1 MTRQRLETL
10 LSRFSDVSILVMGDY
25 FLDKYVALDPD
36 LTEVSVETGL
46 DAYQV
51 AEIRTSPGA
60 VGTVANNLSALGVGT
75 IQALTVIGQD
85 GEGYDLKRGLSAIGV
100 RTDGVIETPE
110 LFTPTYM
117 KPMMR
122 EKTGERE
129 MNRLDT
135 KNRKALPS
143 DVEDQVIARLRE
155 LAPQVQAIIIGDQ
168 VHEANCGVMTERV
181 KAEITAIGQERPD
194 LFILADSRARIG
206 TFRDVVLKSNR
217 SEAAHVVVPG
227 HTGPI
232 DRVLAERCART
243 LFERTGRPVI
253 VTLSEEGTLIVTA
266 DGCTPVAAI
275 PVSGP
280 IDPCGA
286 GDSTT
291 AGLVA
296 SVCAGAT
303 LNEGVLVGHLTASIT
318 VQQLGTTGTAS
329 PEQLLRRYDERFG
342 E

>member
-1 MTRQRLETL
+1 
-10 LSRFSDVSILVMGDY
+10 MGDY

-36 LTEVSVETGL
+36 VTEISIETGL

-51 AEIRTSPGA
+51 TEIRNSPGA

-100 RTDGVIETPE
+100 RTDGVIETPD

-122 EKTGERE
+122 EKNGERE

-135 KNRKALPS
+135 KNRKPLPP
-143 DVEDQVIARLRE
+143 ETEKQVISRLRE
-155 LAPQVQAIIIGDQ
+155 LATQVQAIIIGDQ
-168 VHEANCGVMTERV
+168 VQEPHHGVITDRV
-181 KAEITAIGQERPD
+181 REEIAAIARERPD
-194 LFILADSRARIG
+194 LFILADSRFWIG
-206 TFRDVVLKSNR
+206 TFRDVILKSNR
-217 SEAAHVVVPG
+217 SEAIKAVDPY
-227 HTGPI
+227 HTGVF
-232 DRVLAERCART
+232 DRTLAERCART
-243 LFERTGRPVI
+243 LFERTGRPVL
-253 VTLSEEGTLIVTA
+253 VTLNEDGLLIVTPE
-266 DGCTPVAAI
+266 GCTQVPGIKVD
-275 PVSGP
+275 GP

-286 GDSTT
+286 GDSVT

-303 LNEGVLVGHLTASIT
+303 LVEGSLVGNLTASIII
-318 VQQLGTTGTAS
+318 QQLGTTGTAS
-329 PEQLLRRYDERFG
+329 PEQLLRRYDDRLG
-342 E
+342 